1 MMNTEPF
8 VKLRL
13 IEPLLHALADEGYEE
28 PTKVQRAAIP
38 ELLAGKDLLAT
49 AQTGTGKTAAFALP
63 ILQMLHQRPREMRR
77 PTGTA
82 QSPDTP
88 KSPSRRRRGSRRR
101 RQPAPSTGIRAL
113 VLTPT
118 RELAMQIDESFRAYG
133 RYLEL
138 KTTVVVGGVSSKSQI
153 HALHLDPEILVAT
166 PGRLID
172 LHNQRVVRLDRVEML
187 VLDEADRML
196 DMGFV
201 HDVRKIVS
209 KTPAARQTMFFS
221 ATLTGEV
228 GRLAADMLRDP
239 VRVEVTP
246 AASVSD
252 DIDQKVLFVQ
262 QINKREL
269 LKEIL
274 KNNEIERAL
283 VFTRTKV
290 GAEFIMKLLKNY
302 GVSTDAIHSDR
313 FQKERQRALSAF
325 DQGKIRVLV
334 ATDIVARGIDVEGIS
349 HVINYEL
356 PNDPESYVHRIG
368 RTARAGAAGT
378 ALSFCDA
385 GEVAML
391 EGIEKLTGHPLTTIE
406 DHPYHS
412 AFVAGLLNRNAAS
425 RVTSPGQRLRRRSR
439 MRSRGSRRH
448 V

>member
-1 MMNTEPF
+1 MSTEPF
-8 VKLRL
+8 EKLQL
-13 IEPLLHALADEGYEE
+13 IEPILRALADEGYEE

-63 ILQMLHQRPREMRR
+63 ILQMLHGRPRKPREDRESR
-77 PTGTA
+77 PA
-82 QSPDTP
+82 PQA
-88 KSPSRRRRGSRRR
+88 RRRGGRKRRR
-101 RQPAPSTGIRAL
+101 AGLSAGVRAL

-118 RELAMQIDESFRAYG
+118 RELALQVDDAFRAYG
-133 RYLEL
+133 RHLRL
-138 KTTVVVGGVSSKSQI
+138 KTAVVLGGVSSKAQI
-153 HALHLDPEILVAT
+153 HALRQNPEILVAT

-172 LHNQRVVRLDRVEML
+172 LHNQRAVRLDRVEML

-209 KTPAARQTMFFS
+209 MTPHTRQTMFFS

-228 GRLAADMLRDP
+228 GRLAADMLREP
-239 VRVEVTP
+239 SRVEVTP

-252 DIDQKVLFVQ
+252 DIEQKVLFVQ

-269 LKEIL
+269 LKEML
-274 KNNEIERAL
+274 KDNGIDRAL

-290 GAEFIMKLLKNY
+290 GAEFIMKLLRSY
-302 GVSTDAIHSDR
+302 GVSTDAIHSDK
-313 FQKERQRALSAF
+313 FQKERQRALAAF

-378 ALSFCDA
+378 ALSLCDA
-385 GEVAML
+385 GEVSML
-391 EGIEKLTGHPLTTIE
+391 ENIEKLTGNPLTIVE

-412 AFVAGLLNRNAAS
+412 AFVAGLLTRNSAS
-425 RVTSPGQRLRRRSR
+425 RRSPSAQRLRRKSR
-439 MRSRGSRRH
+439 MRPRSSRRY